1 MVIRTLLGPN
11 AAQCGLKIFSACM
24 RRMLTAP
31 FFHVGILHL
40 AFNMLAFVPIGQS
53 LERHTGTLHF
63 TYLMLLLM
71 ALGSVFYLTTSLAWD
86 TV

>member
-1 MVIRTLLGPN
+1 MQIGIDSRSP
-11 AAQCGLKIFSACM
+11 SARM

-71 ALGSVFYLTTSLAWD
+71 TLGSVFYLTTSLAWD